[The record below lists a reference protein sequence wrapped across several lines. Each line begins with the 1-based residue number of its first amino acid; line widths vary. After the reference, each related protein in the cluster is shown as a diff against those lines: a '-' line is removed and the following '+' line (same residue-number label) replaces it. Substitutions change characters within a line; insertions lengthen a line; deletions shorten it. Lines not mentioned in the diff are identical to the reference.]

1 MRSFFTAF
9 LKESVHRYSSVNID
23 LTPAFI
29 AVLVFGVVWLLYR
42 QRSVTLTEGK
52 KLIGYE
58 LLIFLITYSM
68 LLFAHLT
75 MFYHETAY
83 LESSKMIEQMTRYSS
98 PANLGLLMLSIALLL
113 RHGKEKGFPKKASMA
128 AICVLIV
135 CCSGWGVVV
144 DGFIP
149 GHDRLDPQRQQ
160 LREDIFNEY
169 KPFIEA
175 VGSISADDPCGRIL
189 LCEEGEGFGSKLPI
203 IGYLVSPRSMMGVE
217 LNDGL
222 SGKDVLLLAKN
233 GHCGYLYITEGSDL
247 QKKELT
253 AALGLDREF
262 QWGRL
267 YHITDPLK

>member
-1 MRSFFTAF
+1 MKGLFSAAIFYSELLHGVFLQSGNNPGYLRSFFTAF

-98 PANLGLLMLSIALLL
+98 PANLGLLMLSVALLL
-113 RHGKEKGFPKKASMA
+113 RHGKEKGFPKKH
-128 AICVLIV
+128 L
-135 CCSGWGVVV
+135 W
-144 DGFIP
+144 
-149 GHDRLDPQRQQ
+149 QR
-160 LREDIFNEY
+160 FV
-169 KPFIEA
+169 F
-175 VGSISADDPCGRIL
+175 
-189 LCEEGEGFGSKLPI
+189 
-203 IGYLVSPRSMMGVE
+203 
-217 LNDGL
+217 
-222 SGKDVLLLAKN
+222 
-233 GHCGYLYITEGSDL
+233 
-247 QKKELT
+247 
-253 AALGLDREF
+253 
-262 QWGRL
+262 
-267 YHITDPLK
+267 